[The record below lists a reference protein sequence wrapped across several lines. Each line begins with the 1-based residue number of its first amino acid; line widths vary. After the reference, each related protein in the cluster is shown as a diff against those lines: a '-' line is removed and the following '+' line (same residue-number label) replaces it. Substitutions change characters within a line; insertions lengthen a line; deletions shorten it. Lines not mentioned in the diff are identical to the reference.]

1 MRWVQVVWRDK
12 ARIGSSSHKSPQ
24 IRTIGAQ
31 VLPETST
38 GSVPAPP
45 EGSPDDCDL
54 HGLRTRIT
62 FAKRTPLSKVH
73 SRIACGSRL
82 PCPSR
87 RPAPGSFR
95 PMPLASGR
103 PRPGRTMRHAAG
115 ALLRSLPLPGR
126 PVPRSAQSLAERA
139 TRHAAE
145 FAGPLD
151 ECREG
156 DTSWWRGRLACAM
169 TAARQEPSADV
180 QHTARRP
187 GLRRGGQAA
196 TSGREPRSA

>member
-1 MRWVQVVWRDK
+1 MARRSGSRRSTSRCASSLLGSPRSSKRSAVSGMDETAQSWRWTAVAGARRLVFVQGGSRHVLSWVQVVWRDK

-31 VLPETST
+31 ALPETST

-87 RPAPGSFR
+87 RPAPTFWIC
-95 PMPLASGR
+95 AQTR
-103 PRPGRTMRHAAG
+103 PRDARTRG
-115 ALLRSLPLPGR
+115 LLP
-126 PVPRSAQSLAERA
+126 
-139 TRHAAE
+139 
-145 FAGPLD
+145 
-151 ECREG
+151 
-156 DTSWWRGRLACAM
+156 
-169 TAARQEPSADV
+169 
-180 QHTARRP
+180 
-187 GLRRGGQAA
+187 
-196 TSGREPRSA
+196 